1 MYMNDSDTINYLK
14 QAKRLDDIINLKIEQ
29 LSDLK
34 LQSTAISSLH
44 DTEKVKISLNPN
56 QLSGLVAKM
65 VDLENEINKEIDKLY
80 SIKKD
85 IMHSINLI
93 DNKDYQVLLNLRYLN
108 FLTWEEIAAKMSYS
122 ISWVFKIHT
131 RALMQIAIIIKDS
144 KV

>member
-1 MYMNDSDTINYLK
+1 MNDSDTINYLK

-44 DTEKVKISLNPN
+44 DTEKVKTSLNPN

-65 VDLENEINKEIDKLY
+65 VDLENEINMEIDKLY
-80 SIKKD
+80 SLKND
-85 IMHSINLI
+85 IMRSINLI

-108 FLTWEEIAAKMSYS
+108 FLTWEEIADKMWYNVRH
-122 ISWVFKIHT
+122 IYRLHKQAIKIFKRCH
-131 RALMQIAIIIKDS
+131 
-144 KV
+144 

>member
-1 MYMNDSDTINYLK
+1 MNDSDTINYLK

-44 DTEKVKISLNPN
+44 DTEKVKTSLNPN
-56 QLSGLVAKM
+56 KLSGLVAKM
-65 VDLENEINKEIDKLY
+65 VDLENEINAEIDKLY
-80 SIKKD
+80 SLKND

-108 FLTWEEIAAKMSYS
+108 FLTWEEIAAKMGYS
-122 ISWVFKIHT
+122 VRWIYKIHKK
-131 RALMQIAIIIKDS
+131 AIIKLKLFS
-144 KV
+144 KVQ

>member
-1 MYMNDSDTINYLK
+1 MYMNDSDIINYLK

>member
-1 MYMNDSDTINYLK
+1 MNDSDIINYLK

>member
-1 MYMNDSDTINYLK
+1 MNDSDTINYLK

-44 DTEKVKISLNPN
+44 DTEKVKTSLNPN

-80 SIKKD
+80 SVKKD

-108 FLTWEEIAAKMSYS
+108 FLTWEEIAAKMRYS
-122 ISWVFKIHT
+122 IRWIYKMHKEAIMKIK
-131 RALMQIAIIIKDS
+131 LCS
-144 KV
+144 KVQ

>member
-1 MYMNDSDTINYLK
+1 MNDSDTINYLK

-34 LQSTAISSLH
+34 LQSAIISSLH
-44 DTEKVKISLNPN
+44 DTEKVKTSLNPN
-56 QLSGLVAKM
+56 KLSGLVAKM

-122 ISWVFKIHT
+122 IRWIYKMHKEAILKIK
-131 RALMQIAIIIKDS
+131 LCS
-144 KV
+144 KVQ